1 MRGLTMK
8 RGLFI
13 VPLCLFAM
21 TVAFG
26 AEVVSTMARAVPAV
40 SNMGGISLTPVGTQP
55 ASYDDLAPV
64 QLFEITKSANES
76 ISIGR
81 MFTSCTCV
89 RLESDKRTFGPG
101 ERAILR
107 MRNVQ
112 ATPPGGQ
119 SYALYVQLTSPT
131 NITLRYDTFVQSTQ
145 FVPAPE
151 GAPPTRGNIVADG
164 VYSPTIDPAI
174 GGGSNIE
181 VIVPKADI
189 YVPDTSEYTT
199 RKRAETEVADK
210 ASPEKDTAAGGVP
223 SIDDKNTPQDKDAE
237 NAKEKGPTASPEMRK
252 AVDEAITKVE
262 RRLGS
267 PAGVTESEDA
277 VDVIAQMPANL
288 STEQAEQFQ
297 TEARAIARDVM
308 TSEMKPPAP
317 PEEKAEAP
325 QTPPARR
332 ESLLN
337 AEAFAER
344 ALVEPKPAATPVDD
358 DLWRKPAPRGQVRPM
373 GQTAERVVPTEAA
386 ANAVKDAGR
395 VALDKVEAA
404 GKSIAETIRTP
415 IAPTAVGTDVSERSA
430 ARSFVDAVRT
440 DESAIAARAR
450 EAAQAAGRTVTETLQ
465 SAHAAIE

>member
-8 RGLFI
+8 RGLFV

-21 TVAFG
+21 TAAFG

-131 NITLRYDTFVQSTQ
+131 SITLRYDTFVQSAQ
-145 FVPAPE
+145 FVPAPD

-174 GGGSNIE
+174 GGGANIE
-181 VIVPKADI
+181 VIIPKADI

-199 RKRAETEVADK
+199 RKRAETEVAEL

-237 NAKEKGPTASPEMRK
+237 NAKGPTASPEMRK
-252 AVDEAITKVE
+252 AVDAAIAMVE

-288 STEQAEQFQ
+288 STDQAEQFR

-308 TSEMKPPAP
+308 TGEMKPPAQ

-325 QTPPARR
+325 QTPPSPPARR

-344 ALVEPKPAATPVDD
+344 ALGEPKTSTAQADD
-358 DLWRKPAPRGQVRPM
+358 DLWRKPAPRGRVRPM
-373 GQTAERVVPTEAA
+373 GQTAERVVPAETA
-386 ANAVKDAGR
+386 ANAVQSA
-395 VALDKVEAA
+395 
-404 GKSIAETIRTP
+404 AETIRTP
-415 IAPTAVGTDVSERSA
+415 IAPAASGTAASERSA
-430 ARSFVDAVRT
+430 ARSFVDAMRT
-440 DESAIAARAR
+440 DESAIAERAR
-450 EAAQAAGRTVTETLQ
+450 EAAQAAGRTATETLQ
-465 SAHAAIE
+465 SGHSAVDAVGAR